1 MLGSTEIIVLVVVIG
16 VLIFGAKK
24 IPELAK
30 TFGKAKGEFEKGK
43 IQGDKELKDFK
54 GEIDN
59 AAKDTVNKDNAEKD
73 NVTKDNAEKD
83 NVTKDNA
90 EKDNVTKEAKSD

>member
-1 MLGSTEIIVLVVVIG
+1 

-43 IQGDKELKDFK
+43 IEADKELKDFK
-54 GEIDN
+54 GEIDSIS
-59 AAKDTVNKDNAEKD
+59 KD
-73 NVTKDNAEKD
+73 
-83 NVTKDNA
+83 
-90 EKDNVTKEAKSD
+90 KEVKSD

>member
-1 MLGSTEIIVLVVVIG
+1 MVLSNISNFIAGQEWIFVIIVVA

-43 IQGDKELKDFK
+43 IEGEKELKDFK
-54 GEIDN
+54 DN
-59 AAKDTVNKDNAEKD
+59 SNDVNSKE
-73 NVTKDNAEKD
+73 TK
-83 NVTKDNA
+83 
-90 EKDNVTKEAKSD
+90 

>member
-1 MLGSTEIIVLVVVIG
+1 MLGTTEIIVLIVVIG

-43 IQGDKELKDFK
+43 IEADKDLKEFKEEINSSSKDKE
-54 GEIDN
+54 
-59 AAKDTVNKDNAEKD
+59 V
-73 NVTKDNAEKD
+73 
-83 NVTKDNA
+83 
-90 EKDNVTKEAKSD
+90 KSD

>member
-1 MLGSTEIIVLVVVIG
+1 MLGTTEIIVLVVVIG

-43 IQGDKELKDFK
+43 IEADKDLKEFKEEINSSKDKE
-54 GEIDN
+54 
-59 AAKDTVNKDNAEKD
+59 V
-73 NVTKDNAEKD
+73 
-83 NVTKDNA
+83 
-90 EKDNVTKEAKSD
+90 KSD

>member
-1 MLGSTEIIVLVVVIG
+1 MLGLVSGFIAGQEWIIIIVLAA

-43 IQGDKELKDFK
+43 IEGDNELSKINSPFDK
-54 GEIDN
+54 P
-59 AAKDTVNKDNAEKD
+59 
-73 NVTKDNAEKD
+73 
-83 NVTKDNA
+83 
-90 EKDNVTKEAKSD
+90 

>member
-1 MLGSTEIIVLVVVIG
+1 MVLSNIVNFIQGPEIIILVIVIG

-43 IQGDKELKDFK
+43 IEGENELKDFK
-54 GEIDN
+54 EKSND
-59 AAKDTVNKDNAEKD
+59 VNNKE
-73 NVTKDNAEKD
+73 TKTD
-83 NVTKDNA
+83 
-90 EKDNVTKEAKSD
+90 